1 MNLADIIQSESIC
14 TDLKS
19 NGKLDVLAELGEL
32 LSIQAPSAGADAITT
47 TLVERERLATT
58 GVGGG
63 IAIPHGKLSAA
74 KKISAAIGISKTGVP
89 FDALD
94 GEPVKIF
101 VALLAPL
108 ASSGEHLRA
117 LARISRL
124 LKDPESKL
132 RLLEA
137 ADADEIYRII
147 KEDDEKS

>member
-1 MNLADIIQSESIC
+1 MNLAEIIHPESIC

-32 LSIQAPSAGADAITT
+32 LSKQAQHAGAESITK

-63 IAIPHGKLSAA
+63 IAIPHGKLENA
-74 KKISAAIGISKTGVP
+74 KKITAAVGISKTGVP

-124 LKDPESKL
+124 LKDPES
-132 RLLEA
+132 RVRFLEA
-137 ADADEIYRII
+137 ADAQEIYRLI
-147 KEDDEKS
+147 KEDDGKN

>member
-1 MNLADIIQSESIC
+1 MNLVEIITPESIC
-14 TDLKS
+14 TDLTS
-19 NGKLDVLAELGEL
+19 SGKLDVLAELGEL
-32 LSIQAPSAGADAITT
+32 LSKQAQGAGAEAITK

-63 IAIPHGKLSAA
+63 IAIPHGKLETI
-74 KKISAAIGISKTGVP
+74 KKISAAVGISRTGVP

-108 ASSGEHLRA
+108 ASSGDHLRA

-124 LKDPESKL
+124 LKDPEC
-132 RLLEA
+132 RARMIEA
-137 ADADEIYRII
+137 ADAQEIYKIV
-147 KEDDEKS
+147 KEDDGKH